1 MTSPTRFLF
10 LALLALATTGAA
22 SQTVYRCGNEYSR
35 EPCANG
41 KSVDTGPVAVD
52 GKRAAEARQSASRE
66 HRLAEEMARDRRVR
80 EAALKPATASSL
92 GPARATQPLA
102 AASASMKPKKRAKAK
117 IRVVDERDF
126 VARVPK
132 VKPK

>member
-1 MTSPTRFLF
+1 MTSPTRFLV
-10 LALLALATTGAA
+10 LMTLALAATGAA

-35 EPCANG
+35 VPCANG
-41 KSVDTGPVAVD
+41 KPVDTGAATD
-52 GKRAAEARQSASRE
+52 ARQAAEARQSASRE
-66 HRLAEEMARDRRVR
+66 RRLAEEMARDRRAR

-92 GPARATQPLA
+92 GPARSVQPQA

-132 VKPK
+132 VKAK

>member
-22 SQTVYRCGNEYSR
+22 SQKVYRCGNEYSR

-41 KSVDTGPVAVD
+41 KSVDTGPGAVD

-92 GPARATQPLA
+92 GPARAAQPPA